1 MPYQRETI
9 RTQLDVPVIVKL
21 DRDLRGKEV
30 RSKFGPQRALSVN
43 GGAATLYLDVQ
54 HCEVLRR
61 SGAQPGDSV
70 ELVKAL
76 YKNVPTYDVHI
87 VSDAAEPSGPRMV
100 APRPTYSEYANGHGD
115 SPQQQA
121 TAAPAARAN
130 SPLAACLCAAIDAA
144 QEAES
149 YARSRNFS
157 VTFLGGD
164 IRAMANTLMMA
175 DERGGGQ

>member
-1 MPYQRETI
+1 MSYQRETI
-9 RTQLDVPVIVKL
+9 RTQVDEPVVVKL
-21 DRDLRGKEV
+21 DRDLRGKDV

-70 ELVKAL
+70 ELLKEL
-76 YKNVPTYDVHI
+76 YNNVPTYGVHV
-87 VSDAAEPSGPRMV
+87 VSDAAEPAGPRMV
-100 APRPTYSEYANGHGD
+100 APRPAYTNGNGHQA
-115 SPQQQA
+115 QQQPA
-121 TAAPAARAN
+121 AAPPPRAT

-144 QEAES
+144 QAAEI
-149 YARSRNFS
+149 YARSKNFS

-164 IRAMANTLMMA
+164 IRAMANTLMIN
-175 DERGGGQ
+175 DEAGAR